1 MDSEKKEPAKKN
13 IKISSSG
20 KLAIIILVC
29 LVLFSFVLA
38 ISYAVRTAK
47 EEEEICRSGY
57 CETEDK
63 PMIYLYP
70 QTKTEVTVKL
80 GNPQRLTTTYPEYNS
95 GWKVTAEPNG
105 KLLGQDGREYYG
117 LYWEGKNVFY
127 RENNEGFVVKGED
140 AAQFLEEKLAILG
153 LTEREAEEFIVY
165 WLPKMEHNEYNY
177 VRFASDLEIALDM
190 PMEVSPKP
198 DTVIR
203 IMMITKKLD
212 EPKTVKEQKLTPVE
226 RKGFTV
232 VEWGGVNLGL

>member
-1 MDSEKKEPAKKN
+1 MNGEKKKPTKRGVKF
-13 IKISSSG
+13 SSEG
-20 KLAIIILVC
+20 KLAIIILIG
-29 LVLFSFVLA
+29 LIFFSGVLM
-38 ISYAVRTAK
+38 ISYMIRTA
-47 EEEEICRSGY
+47 EEEEPCDSRY
-57 CETEDK
+57 CLMDDK

-70 QTKTEVTVKL
+70 ETKTEVTVKL
-80 GNPQRLTTTYPEYNS
+80 GNPQRLTTTYPKYNN
-95 GWKVTAEPNG
+95 GWKVTAEPSG
-105 KLLGQDGREYYG
+105 KLLGRDGREYYG
-117 LYWEGKNVFY
+117 LYWEGTNMLY

-140 AAQFLEEKLAILG
+140 TAQFLEEKLAILG

-190 PMEVSPKP
+190 PMNVSPKP

-212 EPKTVKEQKLTPVE
+212 GPKALREQNLTPVE

-232 VEWGGVNLGL
+232 VEWGGTNLGL